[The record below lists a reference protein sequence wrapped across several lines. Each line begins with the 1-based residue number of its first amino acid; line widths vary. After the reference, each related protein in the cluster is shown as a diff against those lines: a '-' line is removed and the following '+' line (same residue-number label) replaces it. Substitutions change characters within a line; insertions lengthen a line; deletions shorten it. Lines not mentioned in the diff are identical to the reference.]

1 MGRPVKSD
9 VNGVKVF
16 GTYGTNTPGDSSAG
30 IRCEAYIGGSN
41 QSDVFIVKQ
50 KGSKRYL
57 VEDTSTGTQALAKL
71 VSGTPSAAGEMRISG
86 YAETGA
92 DASVVR
98 IAKLQKRTAV
108 DFSGNRYTWR
118 LGNFGD
124 STGDQIFLTPT

>member
-16 GTYGTNTPGDSSAG
+16 GTYTGDAG
-30 IRCEAYIGGSN
+30 IRCEAYIGSN
-41 QSDVFIVKQ
+41 QTDVFIVKQ

-57 VEDTSTGTQALAKL
+57 VQDTSSSTQAICKL
-71 VSGTPSAAGEMRISG
+71 VSGEPAAEGEMRLSG
-86 YAETGA
+86 YLETGA

-98 IAKLQKRTAV
+98 IAKLQKRTAI

-118 LGNFGD
+118 LGNFQD
-124 STGDQIFLTPT
+124 STGDQIFLTAL